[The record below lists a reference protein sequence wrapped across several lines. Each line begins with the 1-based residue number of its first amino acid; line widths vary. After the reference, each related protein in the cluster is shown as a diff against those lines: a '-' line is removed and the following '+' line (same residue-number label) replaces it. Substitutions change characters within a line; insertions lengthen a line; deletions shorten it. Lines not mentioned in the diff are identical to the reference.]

1 MSTTPR
7 AGEGFILEVRQENHR
22 SLLTRHASVVNHFRR
37 RFHAS
42 SAALDLKTLEFF
54 I

>member
-22 SLLTRHASVVNHFRR
+22 SLFPEAFS
-37 RFHAS
+37 RFLGRFCLNA
-42 SAALDLKTLEFF
+42 
-54 I
+54 